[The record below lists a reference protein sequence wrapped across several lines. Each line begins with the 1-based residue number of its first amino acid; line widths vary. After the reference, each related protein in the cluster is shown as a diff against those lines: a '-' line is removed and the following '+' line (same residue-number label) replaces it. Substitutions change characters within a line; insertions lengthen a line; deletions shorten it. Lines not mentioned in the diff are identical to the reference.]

1 MSELLPCPLCG
12 NPDVDNDEGVF
23 HFPARGHVLETWR
36 IQCGKPGCV
45 SIEAGT
51 REAVVAMWNTRA
63 EAVPASAWRQA
74 VKDFILNPGVAYL
87 QKNGPEDWIEQRAI
101 SIASGKGGM

>member
-1 MSELLPCPLCG
+1 MSELLPCSLCG
-12 NPDVDNDEGVF
+12 HPDVDNDEGVF

-45 SIEAGT
+45 SIEAST
-51 REAVVAMWNTRA
+51 REAVVARWNTRA

-74 VKDFILNPGVAYL
+74 HLEYGLIDIEDF
-87 QKNGPEDWIEQRAI
+87 ERIEQRAR
-101 SIASGKGGM
+101 ALAGKA